1 MIISLWLIIKW
12 KKKTSGL
19 KYYLFNDITIIIKS
33 FYKINQLK
41 DTINYNII
49 VEKKNSCSKKLIKI
63 SVNIHKI

>member
-12 KKKTSGL
+12 KKKPSGL

-49 VEKKNSCSKKLIKI
+49 VEKKILAQRNL
-63 SVNIHKI
+63 